1 MTDNTSLPPIDS
13 PDSPRFTVELPSIDP
28 VCPAVCVR
36 CLSESIDHRRP
47 MTFRRADRT
56 VERVVAVQWPYC
68 ENCYP
73 VLKPLD
79 DAQRLQSASVFAQ
92 MALVAYG
99 VGAAMDIYDFW
110 FPSLLLFIP
119 LIFSYGRAAK
129 NTRAQWGLEWAA
141 VVDVYKEGLGSK
153 FSFRNRAYAEKFS
166 SANSPGTDADGSVSN

>member
-1 MTDNTSLPPIDS
+1 MFTYS
-13 PDSPRFTVELPSIDP
+13 PVEEAGADAAPLFWRYGSAARTPGTRSKGFYWAGLASERAGDRNEANRAVNHFEHALQLDP
-28 VCPAVCVR
+28 VCPDMCVR

-79 DAQRLQSASVFAQ
+79 DAQRLQGASVFAQ
-92 MALVAYG
+92 MVLVAYG
-99 VGAAMDIYDFW
+99 VGAAMDLYDFW

-129 NTRAQWGLEWAA
+129 NTRAQ
-141 VVDVYKEGLGSK
+141 
-153 FSFRNRAYAEKFS
+153 
-166 SANSPGTDADGSVSN
+166 